1 MLRLNIRQSITQ
13 IGMRTQLSTLSPRM
27 IKPEA
32 HTEYVAPRSNKGTTQ
47 GELQIDSYP
56 SRHSYGF
63 TNHEDFAKQYGQQG
77 KSDLTA
83 AIKRHNS
90 EAWAMINNGARP
102 GTNQVKQQALGRLD
116 AEINKKRYIVAQAI
130 PDPQISYTPS
140 QVVGETDPGKY
151 DWSVQT
157 DYKADVQF
165 NRGSVET
172 YIRQKGEVRQWVTE
186 DRYDIYA

>member
-13 IGMRTQLSTLSPRM
+13 IGIRTQLSTLSSHMVR
-27 IKPEA
+27 PEA

-77 KSDLTA
+77 ESDLTA

-90 EAWAMINNGARP
+90 EAWAMIKNGSRP
-102 GTNQVKQQALGRLD
+102 GVNQVKQQAQGRLS
-116 AEINKKRYIVAQAI
+116 AEINKQRYIVAQAI

-172 YIRQKGEVRQWVTE
+172 YIRQQGQVRQWVTE